1 MSGGRPKGS
10 KDSGYVR
17 QKRRLPTD
25 AEKKRKDERAAA
37 TRAITKAKKDADK
50 RDALEKEKVKK
61 AMEAEKRRSNFF
73 KPWGLIGNYPQ
84 NTTQP
89 VLPKKRGAD
98 KKGKGTRKTRCLTCV
113 KHIGKNGR
121 WIHLCC
127 GSTARGKCEYFD
139 NAGNRIKPEHEPP
152 APRGNNKKKQKR

>member
-1 MSGGRPKGS
+1 MHS
-10 KDSGYVR
+10 
-17 QKRRLPTD
+17 RR
-25 AEKKRKDERAAA
+25 
-37 TRAITKAKKDADK
+37 
-50 RDALEKEKVKK
+50 
-61 AMEAEKRRSNFF
+61 RRSKRLWRLRRDVPTSLNLGGQVRAER
-73 KPWGLIGNYPQ
+73 WGPRLLQMRQLQQTKVVPMNKERPALHGLPYSIVASSLIGNYPQ

-113 KHIGKNGR
+113 KHDGKNGQ